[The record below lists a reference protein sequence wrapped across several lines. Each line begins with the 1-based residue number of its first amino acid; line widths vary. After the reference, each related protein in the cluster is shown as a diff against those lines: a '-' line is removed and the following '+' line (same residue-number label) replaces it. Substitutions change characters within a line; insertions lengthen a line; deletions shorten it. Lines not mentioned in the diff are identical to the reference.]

1 MPRKQEYP
9 SHLCL
14 HQLFEQHAERT
25 PQAVA
30 CVFDQEQLTYGNL
43 NKRANQLAH
52 YLKKRGIGPGQR
64 VGIFVE
70 RSLDMMVGLLG
81 IQKSGAAYV
90 PLDPYYPAERVR
102 MVLEDAQVPVLLT
115 QQALLQSM
123 PEHKAEVICLDS
135 DWPQIAQESSSN
147 PVCDAKPEDLVY
159 VIYTSGSTGK
169 PKGVQVPHRAVVN
182 LMSSMAHELSMGPD
196 DVFPALASFAFD
208 MCIPEFYLALVT
220 GGRVIVA
227 RREMASNGEELAAL
241 LRETGATVVH
251 ATPTT
256 WSLLLEAGFTGK
268 GLKRAIGAEPL
279 PRELCTRLLEAD
291 NSLYNFY
298 GPTETT
304 VWSAFHHFRSVE
316 EPVVLGRPLANTQ
329 IYILDKEL
337 QPVPVGV
344 LGEIHI
350 GGDGVTC
357 GYLNLPELTAEKFI
371 ADPFASESNAR
382 MYKTGDLGRFLP
394 DGRIEFMG
402 RIDNQVKIRGFRIE
416 LGEIETV
423 LARHTAVQD
432 CVVIAREDVSGDK
445 RLVGYVVPAAGQ
457 KVNAAELRDWVKER
471 LPEYMVPVAW
481 VEMSQFA
488 AVS

>member
-1 MPRKQEYP
+1 M
-9 SHLCL
+9 
-14 HQLFEQHAERT
+14 
-25 PQAVA
+25 
-30 CVFDQEQLTYGNL
+30 
-43 NKRANQLAH
+43 
-52 YLKKRGIGPGQR
+52 
-64 VGIFVE
+64 GIFVE

-90 PLDPYYPAERVR
+90 PLDPYYPAERIR

-115 QQALLQSM
+115 QQALLPSM
-123 PEHKAEVICLDS
+123 PEHSAEVICLDA
-135 DWPQIAQESSSN
+135 DWAEIAQESSSN

-182 LMSSMAHELSMGPD
+182 LLTSMAQELQHGTQTMCS
-196 DVFPALASFAFD
+196 LLWHRSRSTCASRNSIWRWLQAD
-208 MCIPEFYLALVT
+208 AWWWR
-220 GGRVIVA
+220 GA
-227 RREMASNGEELAAL
+227 RWRRMAKSWQRL

-304 VWSAFHHFRSVE
+304 VWSAFHHFRSAD

-329 IYILDKEL
+329 IYILDKNL

-350 GGDGVTC
+350 GGDGVTR
-357 GYLNLPELTAEKFI
+357 GYLNRPELTAEKFI
-371 ADPFASESNAR
+371 ADPFASRPNAR
-382 MYKTGDLGRFLP
+382 LYKTGDLGRFLP

-423 LARHTAVQD
+423 LAGTLQSRTA
-432 CVVIAREDVSGDK
+432 
-445 RLVGYVVPAAGQ
+445 L
-457 KVNAAELRDWVKER
+457 
-471 LPEYMVPVAW
+471 
-481 VEMSQFA
+481 
-488 AVS
+488 